1 MVGFV
6 ILSATKDLA
15 GKMIRFFALLR
26 MTKRNDRMTKRK
38 DRMTNR
44 KIRGRA
50 CCRPYGKIKRRL
62 FSEEA

>member
-1 MVGFV
+1 VVGFV

-26 MTKRNDRMTKRK
+26 MTKRKDRMTKRK

-44 KIRGRA
+44 KRQDDN
-50 CCRPYGKIKRRL
+50 KKRQDDK
-62 FSEEA
+62 

>member
-26 MTKRNDRMTKRK
+26 MT
-38 DRMTNR
+38 NR
-44 KIRGRA
+44 KRQDDN
-50 CCRPYGKIKRRL
+50 KKRQDDK
-62 FSEEA
+62 

>member
-26 MTKRNDRMTKRK
+26 MTKRKDRMTKRKDRMTKRK

-44 KIRGRA
+44 KLRGRA
-50 CCRPYGKIKRRL
+50 CR
-62 FSEEA
+62 